1 MNRRCESPIG
11 PCWHRGP
18 YFASMGLRQPAKKF
32 PLPDEISLWAEVHTP
47 GDKATCSSIQT
58 HSPISAIRF
67 LSTSLSPL
75 QSIGS
80 GTVFIFAFH
89 KSMANGSD
97 RNLLIS
103 EMSQSAQKSS
113 VPDYKSSHSAP
124 NGADHQRGKDP
135 PRQMLVRSGS

>member
-1 MNRRCESPIG
+1 MRKSRGLVSVRCEMPQSTRAARPLSLCPEVRTAIG
-11 PCWHRGP
+11 DR
-18 YFASMGLRQPAKKF
+18 
-32 PLPDEISLWAEVHTP
+32 
-47 GDKATCSSIQT
+47 ATCSSIQT

-103 EMSQSAQKSS
+103 ESRSLFTKAQFE
-113 VPDYKSSHSAP
+113 
-124 NGADHQRGKDP
+124 
-135 PRQMLVRSGS
+135 LVGLTQ